1 MSLFR
6 GGLGSPLLA
15 IIVGGGGSLLG
26 IKLGGG
32 LVGEGFGVTGIV
44 TGFATAGV
52 VRVKMGVRVGRRGA
66 VGVVEDSGWAI
77 RGVGFVG
84 VVGRGFC
91 LEVAWVLGDKA
102 FSKNSS
108 RWPMPDVTAC
118 VAVTSLSNSRDRFLP
133 GYFGVAPRLVLTAT
147 MAVCSGLNELLS
159 EVTAEAAVASVPSSL
174 QRFWF
179 WFLLVLFTGEPGDA
193 GRAVPDGWSGL
204 ERSSGD
210 LTVEDLFLLSLCES
224 RGTCSIWFLS
234 CVAPTPGFVGETG
247 LM

>member
-1 MSLFR
+1 M
-6 GGLGSPLLA
+6 
-15 IIVGGGGSLLG
+15 
-26 IKLGGG
+26 
-32 LVGEGFGVTGIV
+32 
-44 TGFATAGV
+44 
-52 VRVKMGVRVGRRGA
+52 
-66 VGVVEDSGWAI
+66 
-77 RGVGFVG
+77 
-84 VVGRGFC
+84 
-91 LEVAWVLGDKA
+91 LGDKA

-108 RWPMPDVTAC
+108 RGPMPDVTAG
-118 VAVTSLSNSRDRFLP
+118 VAVTSLSNSWDRFLP
-133 GYFGVAPRLVLTAT
+133 GYLVLGVAPRLGLTAT
-147 MAVCSGLNELLS
+147 VAVCSGLNELLS
-159 EVTAEAAVASVPSSL
+159 EVTAGAAVASVPSSL

-234 CVAPTPGFVGETG
+234 CVAPTPGLVGETG